1 MERFYLPFGARYE
14 AEYLSLI
21 VARYSLIGHS
31 FNSTEMFFRVHS
43 PHIHGQGSAV
53 YSFRANRRA
62 LNSITKIA
70 LNGRQVL
77 VCVSWNPVSW
87 SIVTMCQSLR
97 RP

>member
-1 MERFYLPFGARYE
+1 LSFAARYE

-21 VARYSLIGHS
+21 GARYSLIGHS
-31 FNSTEMFFRVHS
+31 FHSTEMYFAVHS
-43 PHIHGQGSAV
+43 PHIHGQGYAV

-70 LNGRQVL
+70 LNGRQAP

-87 SIVTMCQSLR
+87 RIVTMWKSLR
-97 RP
+97 RR